1 MTYTA
6 RTGESTAMAGLAHLA
21 VLTGPVIPLLVYAAR
36 RRTDAFA
43 AAESAKATNFAV
55 ALVSS
60 MILAVVVKMYVPF
73 VGFLGTL
80 ALWVV
85 PVVAIYFSLAGFWLA
100 RQGNP
105 AHYPFRLK
113 VVKTHD

>member
-6 RTGESTAMAGLAHLA
+6 HTGESTTLAAFSHLA
-21 VLTGPVIPLLVYAAR
+21 ALTGPVVPLLVYAAR
-36 RRTDAFA
+36 RRSDAFA
-43 AAESAKATNFAV
+43 AAEAAKASNFAF

-60 MILAVVVKMYVPF
+60 MILAAVVKMYVPF
-73 VGFLGTL
+73 IGFLGTL

-105 AHYPFRLK
+105 AHYPFQLK

>member
-6 RTGESTAMAGLAHLA
+6 HTGENTAMAGFAHLA
-21 VLTGPVIPLLVYAAR
+21 ALTGPVIPLLVYAAR
-36 RRTDAFA
+36 RRSDEFV
-43 AAESAKATNFAV
+43 AAESAKAANFAF
-55 ALVSS
+55 ALVSA
-60 MILAVVVKMYVPF
+60 LFAGVVTKMYVPF
-73 VGFLGTL
+73 IGFLGTL

-105 AHYPFRLK
+105 AHYPFQLK

>member
-6 RTGESTAMAGLAHLA
+6 HSRASTAAAALGHLGA
-21 VLTGPVIPLLVYAAR
+21 MTGPVIPALVYVAR
-36 RRTDAFA
+36 RRSDPFA
-43 AAESAKATNFAV
+43 ATEAAKAANFAS
-55 ALVSS
+55 ALVCAA
-60 MILAVVVKMYVPF
+60 IAAVVVKMYVPF

-105 AHYPFRLK
+105 AHYPFQLK